1 MGGASRPTARRRRPQ
16 GAGGLLAGGLLVTGT
31 AVALVAAFWAD
42 DTSAVNSGLPVVRVL
57 GVSQSSDCAA
67 LTAAL
72 LAGRSVDTAQAIA
85 CDQQESAR
93 MGVLRSRARA
103 RGEQTTTGSSP
114 TCAAVDRRAAA
125 GDPTLD
131 LDLAYHCRQR
141 ERFAD
146 RSDGLGGMAGHDL
159 TSLCRGVRARRDR
172 GEPVAPL
179 PLAFCSQE
187 TAATGRPALTG

>member
-1 MGGASRPTARRRRPQ
+1 MGGAIRPAARRSRPRAV
-16 GAGGLLAGGLLVTGT
+16 GGLLAGGLLVTGT
-31 AVALVAAFWAD
+31 VVALLAAFWAD
-42 DTSAVNSGLPVVRVL
+42 DTTAVNGGVPVVRVL

-72 LAGRSVDTAQAIA
+72 TAGRDVDTAQAIA
-85 CDQQESAR
+85 CDQQESVR
-93 MGVLRSRARA
+93 MDVLRSRARA
-103 RGEQTTTGSSP
+103 RGEQSAVGSSP
-114 TCAAVDRRAAA
+114 TCAAVDRRAAV

-131 LDLAYHCRQR
+131 FDLAFHCRQR
-141 ERFAD
+141 ERFAG
-146 RSDGLGGMAGHDL
+146 RTNELDGVAGHDI

-187 TAATGRPALTG
+187 TVATGQPTSPG